1 MGGEPWCFPPAVIA
15 DLTDFQIHNV
25 YVMPAVQRAR
35 KESAKMQPQA
45 QHAPPDAAPA
55 RHVGPTVKELGE
67 TTDEV
72 VAFYVSMGLG
82 VETARRMAAEQLGTG
97 G

>member
-1 MGGEPWCFPPAVIA
+1 MGGEPWCFHPHQIA

-25 YVMPAVQRAR
+25 YVKPAVERAKR
-35 KESAKMQPQA
+35 ESAKMQTQPQS
-45 QHAPPDAAPA
+45 PTSSAPA
-55 RHVGPTVKELGE
+55 NHVGPTVAELGA
-67 TTDEV
+67 TADEV
-72 VAFYVSMGLG
+72 VEFYVGMGLS